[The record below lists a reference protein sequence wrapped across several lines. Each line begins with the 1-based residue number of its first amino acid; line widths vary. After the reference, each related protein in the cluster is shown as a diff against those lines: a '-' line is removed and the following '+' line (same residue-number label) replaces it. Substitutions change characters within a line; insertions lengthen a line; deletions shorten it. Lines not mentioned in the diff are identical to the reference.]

1 MSKKCINCKFLLKI
15 YENKIITCFVCLWGQ
30 SIRKGLYKYRKCQVY
45 EGREET
51 NADKQK

>member
-15 YENKIITCFVCLWGQ
+15 YENEKVAGFICLWGQ
-30 SIRKGLYKYRKCQVY
+30 PIRRRLYKYNKCQVY
-45 EGREET
+45 KGKEET